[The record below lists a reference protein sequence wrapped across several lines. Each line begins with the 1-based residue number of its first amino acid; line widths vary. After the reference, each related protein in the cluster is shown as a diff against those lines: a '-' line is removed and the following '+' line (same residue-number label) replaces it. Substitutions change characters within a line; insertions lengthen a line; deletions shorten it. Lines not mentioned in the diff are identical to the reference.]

1 MPDLLEKHFEGKQDI
16 PSGKVKELLTK
27 SDSATVNE
35 TLTKLGWE
43 GQLIATVTL
52 RLSVDGNRT
61 EDGHFNLRGA
71 LGKETVKVQAAKL
84 WEKANESVMLEV
96 ELPPGELFKFE
107 GGRLY
112 SEYLDH
118 RYGNTKLETPVPV
131 RSLKLSNLGHALA
144 LGWVT
149 IQV

>member
-16 PSGKVKELLTK
+16 PSGKVKDLLTK
-27 SDSATVNE
+27 GDTATVNE

-52 RLSVDGNRT
+52 RLSVDGNRA
-61 EDGHFNLRGA
+61 EDCQFGLRGA

-84 WEKANESVMLEV
+84 WEKAIESVILEV

-112 SEYLDH
+112 SEYLDQESVKY
-118 RYGNTKLETPVPV
+118 RLTKDGQILT
-131 RSLKLSNLGHALA
+131 G
-144 LGWVT
+144 T
-149 IQV
+149 D